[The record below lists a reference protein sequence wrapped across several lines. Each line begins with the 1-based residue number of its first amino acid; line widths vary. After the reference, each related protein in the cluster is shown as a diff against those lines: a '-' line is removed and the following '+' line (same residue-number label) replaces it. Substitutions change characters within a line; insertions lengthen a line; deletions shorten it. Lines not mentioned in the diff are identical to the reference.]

1 MKRMSDIPES
11 ERPRE
16 KMRRGGAQSLSD
28 SELLAILLGRGTQEM
43 DVFAM
48 ADRILEVFGKAKEC
62 PPLEEL
68 EKIKGVG
75 PARATLISAAI
86 EFARRRIRPEGFKVT
101 FPTDVMPI
109 IQHYADRKQ
118 EHFLCV
124 SLNGA
129 NEVIKTRVVSV
140 GTVDRTQVYPRD
152 VFADPVADR
161 AAAVIIAHN
170 HPAASVEPSKE
181 DIALTKQLVDAGKTL
196 GIRVLDH
203 IIFNQKTHYS
213 MKEHNTI

>member
-1 MKRMSDIPES
+1 MKRMADIPES

-16 KMRRGGAQSLSD
+16 KMRRDGAQSLSD
-28 SELLAILLGRGTQEM
+28 RELLAVLLGRGTEKM
-43 DVFAM
+43 DVFAL
-48 ADRILEVFGKAKEC
+48 ADKILEVFGKAREC
-62 PPLEEL
+62 PSLEEL

-86 EFARRRIRPEGFKVT
+86 EFARRRIRPEGFKIT
-101 FPTDVMPI
+101 FPAEVLPL
-109 IQHYADRKQ
+109 IQHYGDRKQ
-118 EHFLCV
+118 EHFLCI

-140 GTVDRTQVYPRD
+140 GTADRTQVQPRD

-161 AAAVIIAHN
+161 AAAVILAHN
-170 HPAASVEPSKE
+170 HPSSSVQPSKE
-181 DIALTKQLVDAGKTL
+181 DISLTERLASAGESL

-203 IIFNQKTHYS
+203 IIFNHRSHTS
-213 MKEHNTI
+213 MKESGAI